1 MRHRQAV
8 HGQRRAGLPDEQ
20 RARHGRAGGQR
31 RRRELRHGL
40 ALGLLLMRSRLG
52 LWICSARQHD
62 YNHNS
67 HCRALLMCFV
77 AVDAALFMDIGRSLC
92 VVNSS
97 VACWIVVDW
106 RHSNGLALFKD
117 AINVLVGVGDQ
128 GAGLSGLLLARR
140 TVCDGHPVTV
150 LEKGKA
156 VGGVWHLQANAQSKV
171 NTTEAA
177 YRVAER
183 GVVINF
189 DHPLT
194 FQIMNDLQFI
204 STIYLTQ

>member
-1 MRHRQAV
+1 MIAAAATIDYTETCV
-8 HGQRRAGLPDEQ
+8 HITRKSP
-20 RARHGRAGGQR
+20 
-31 RRRELRHGL
+31 
-40 ALGLLLMRSRLG
+40 
-52 LWICSARQHD
+52 
-62 YNHNS
+62 
-67 HCRALLMCFV
+67 V
-77 AVDAALFMDIGRSLC
+77 A
-92 VVNSS
+92 
-97 VACWIVVDW
+97 IV
-106 RHSNGLALFKD
+106 
-117 AINVLVGVGDQ
+117 